1 MLGELPGM
9 KGREENDE
17 FLDGKHSSGR
27 PFEVDE
33 VPGNASDS
41 VPEYEEESSRNH
53 LGFIDR
59 WNPIPSLRRLIDR
72 LFPPRRSMEP

>member
-1 MLGELPGM
+1 M

-17 FLDGKHSSGR
+17 FLDGKLSSGR

-33 VPGNASDS
+33 VSVDASDS
-41 VPEYEEESSRNH
+41 VHEHEEESSSNH

-72 LFPPRRSMEP
+72 LFPPRRPT